1 MRGTV
6 GIQIDINE
14 EELREWATNQIK
26 KRMGD
31 RINSLMHE
39 WDWEQYMRNA
49 VDSIVAE
56 KITDYAVKNV
66 VNNMDKDRLIKSIS
80 QNIAEGVAN
89 SLEGN

>member
-1 MRGTV
+1 M
-6 GIQIDINE
+6 QIDINE

-66 VNNMDKDRLIKSIS
+66 VNNMDRDRLIKSIS
-80 QNIAEGVAN
+80 QNIAEEVAN
-89 SLEGN
+89 SLSEE